1 MGIKHLHLAEKV
13 FIFWINLV
21 LGRSQRDVL
30 KMSVVENWYITIR
43 NWVKQQFLVI
53 EVTCEE
59 EKFIKR
65 KENCLKLT

>member
-59 EKFIKR
+59 EEFIKR
-65 KENCLKLT
+65 KDGCRM